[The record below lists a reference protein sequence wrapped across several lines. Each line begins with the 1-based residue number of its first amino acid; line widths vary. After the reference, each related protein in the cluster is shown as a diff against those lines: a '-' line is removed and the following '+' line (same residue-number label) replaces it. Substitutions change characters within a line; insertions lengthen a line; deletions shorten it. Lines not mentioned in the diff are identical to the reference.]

1 MGHLLMQHC
10 FCIFNDS
17 YKVSAMETSSDHTML
32 ILGFKSEDNKIYAVF
47 SNKLESPQDAK
58 AKLTMDLQ

>member
-1 MGHLLMQHC
+1 M
-10 FCIFNDS
+10 FSDS
-17 YKVSAMETSSDHTML
+17 YKVSAMVTSSDHFTML
-32 ILGFKSEDNKIYAVF
+32 ILGFKSEDNKMYAVF